1 MALSW
6 NEIKDRCLAFMNEWA
21 DTTRE
26 EADAKPW
33 LDAFFEVFGINRKR
47 VALFEQRVELLSG
60 AKGFIDLF
68 WSGVILV
75 EMKSRGKDLEAA
87 YHQALRYTEGLK
99 AHEMP
104 SLIMISDFEHI
115 HLYDMEAGGK
125 CHRFTLDRLLEN
137 IERFGILAGYKRQT
151 YRGQDPANIEA
162 AILMGELHDSL
173 KDIGYTGHVLEVYL
187 VRLLFILFAEDTGIL
202 QKEQFQR
209 FIEER
214 TSEDGSDLAARIGE
228 LFQVLN
234 TSHERRLRNLDKQ
247 LLDFEY
253 INGGLFSEPLP
264 IASFDRKMRERLLDC
279 CRIDWSRIS
288 PAIFGSMFQSV
299 MDSKARRE
307 LGAHYTSE
315 VNILK
320 VLRPLFLDAL
330 WQEFEGIKHNK
341 RKLEDFHR
349 RIAGLAFLDPAC
361 GCGNFLIVAYR
372 ELRLLELE
380 ILKILYDDYLSGD
393 SQITQSYYIDDLLR
407 VGVHQFYGI
416 EYEEFPSQIA
426 QVAMWLIDHQMNMEV
441 SRLFGQT
448 YARIPLRDS
457 AHILCADALETEWHE
472 LVAPERLSY
481 IIGNPPFLG
490 SKLMSELQRAQVVK
504 AFDASKGSGDID
516 YVSAWYI
523 KAAQYMQGTQ
533 IATAFVSTNSITQG
547 VQVATIWKPLL
558 DLGVK
563 IHFAHRTF
571 QWNNEA
577 RGNAAVYCVIIGF
590 GLKEPKERYI
600 YDYQDIRGEAH
611 LRKVSN
617 ITPYLS
623 DGANVLIERRAKPLC
638 DVPPMNF
645 GNMPLDGGHLLLSN
659 EEKDELL
666 AQEPQASIYIRP
678 FIGAREYLNGE
689 TRWCLWLVDAD
700 PHGLKAMPRV
710 LQRIESVR
718 KFRLASKAPST
729 QKFAV
734 TPALFRDRNNPETYI
749 VVPRVSSERR
759 RYIPMGFFDKTSIVS
774 DTCLAIPE
782 ATLYHFGILMSAMHM
797 VWVNAVCGR
806 LKGDYR
812 YSKDIVYNNYP
823 FPEGLSEKQRKDIE
837 EKAQAVLDVRASFE
851 GQSLA
856 ELYDPIMM
864 PAALV
869 RAHAELD
876 RAVDKAYRTKPF
888 TSEPERLEHLFALY
902 QRLRSQ

>member
-1 MALSW
+1 MTLSW
-6 NEIKDRCLAFMNEWA
+6 NEIKDRCLTFMNEWA

-33 LDAFFEVFGINRKR
+33 LDAFFDVFGISRKR
-47 VALFEQRVELLSG
+47 VAIFEQRVALLSG

-75 EMKSRGKDLEAA
+75 EMKSRGKDLDDA
-87 YHQALRYTEGLK
+87 YQQALRYTEGLK
-99 AHEMP
+99 ADEMP

-115 HLYDMEAGGK
+115 HLYDMEEGGK
-125 CHRFTLDRLLEN
+125 CHRFTLDRLLDN
-137 IERFGILAGYKRQT
+137 IEHFGILAGYKRQT
-151 YRGQDPANIEA
+151 YREQDPANIEA
-162 AILMGELHDSL
+162 AMLMGELHDSL
-173 KDIGYTGHVLEVYL
+173 KDIGYTGHDLEVYL

-202 QKEQFQR
+202 HKEQFQR

-234 TSHERRLRNLDKQ
+234 TAHDRRLKNLDKQ
-247 LLDFEY
+247 ILDFEY
-253 INGGLFSEPLP
+253 INGGLFAESLP

-315 VNILK
+315 ANILK
-320 VLRPLFLDAL
+320 VLRPLFLDSL
-330 WQEFEGIKHNK
+330 WQEFESIKHNK
-341 RKLEDFHR
+341 RKLEDLHK

-416 EYEEFPSQIA
+416 EYEEFPAQIA

-457 AHILCADALETEWHE
+457 AHILRADALETEWHE
-472 LVAPERLSY
+472 VVAPERLSY

-490 SKLMSELQRAQVVK
+490 SKLMSEVQRAQVVK
-504 AFDASKGSGDID
+504 AFEGSKGSGDID

-523 KAAQYMQGTQ
+523 KAARYMQGTQ
-533 IATAFVSTNSITQG
+533 IRAAFVSTNSITQG

-571 QWNNEA
+571 QWSNEA
-577 RGNAAVYCVIIGF
+577 RGKAAVYCVIIGF
-590 GLKEPKERYI
+590 GLNEPQERYI

-617 ITPYLS
+617 INPYLS
-623 DGANVLIERRAKPLC
+623 DGANILIERRARPLC
-638 DVPPMNF
+638 DVPQMSK
-645 GNMPLDGGHLLLSN
+645 GNQPTDGGHLLLSN

-666 AQEPQASIYIRP
+666 AQEPQAGIYIRP
-678 FIGAREYLNGE
+678 FIGAEEFINNKQRY
-689 TRWCLWLVDAD
+689 CLWLKEAQ
-700 PHGLKAMPRV
+700 PNELKRCRSI
-710 LQRIESVR
+710 LERIERVR
-718 KFRLASKAPST
+718 KFRQNSPKKAT
-729 QKFAV
+729 QKQAL
-734 TPALFRDRNNPETYI
+734 TPALFGEDRQPQSNYLL
-749 VVPRVSSERR
+749 VPSTSSERR
-759 RYIPMGFFDKTSIVS
+759 RYIPIGFLTQEYIPSNA
-774 DTCLAIPE
+774 CLIIPD
-782 ATLYHFGILMSAMHM
+782 ADVYLFGVLMSAMHM

-806 LKGDYR
+806 LENRFR

-856 ELYDPIMM
+856 DLYDPNTM
-864 PAALV
+864 PVSLSKAHTAL
-869 RAHAELD
+869 D
-876 RAVDKAYRTKPF
+876 KAVDMAYRRKPF
-888 TSEPERLEHLFALY
+888 ASKAERLEHLFALY
-902 QRLRSQ
+902 QQMA